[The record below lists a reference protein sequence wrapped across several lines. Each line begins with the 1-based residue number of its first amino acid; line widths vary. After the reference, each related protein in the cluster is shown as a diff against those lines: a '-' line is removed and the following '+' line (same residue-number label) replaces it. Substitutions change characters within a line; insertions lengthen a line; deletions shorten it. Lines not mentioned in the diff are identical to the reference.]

1 MSQLIHGFGDLQ
13 DVFCDFFRLPREE
26 EDSPGSKKKKG
37 ERENFLQLLFKIL
50 LSKIYGQVFLLKS
63 SK

>member
-1 MSQLIHGFGDLQ
+1 MVLGDLQ
-13 DVFCDFFRLPREE
+13 DMFCDFFRLPREGE
-26 EDSPGSKKKKG
+26 GSPGSKKKKKG
-37 ERENFLQLLFKIL
+37 ERESFLQLLFKIL